1 MLEFAGVPELAA
13 RFGLGSRELDD
24 PDGMIP
30 LPVLHALLEALV
42 EVTGDPCFGLHFGAS
57 GDPSEF
63 KRRVGAL
70 GLMLL
75 TSPTMAA
82 GMNALARHQNLF
94 NEGDRYAVVE
104 RGSDTRICFEP
115 WGPERLGQI
124 QMAEKTVAQ
133 VLVLLSL
140 AEPGIQPRAIELAH
154 AERPDSQELTRTL
167 GLAPKF
173 GAGQTAVVVRTEDMQ
188 RPIRGA
194 DPDLFRFFDRH
205 LIATAGDTP
214 PAAIADESAAALA
227 TEAVR
232 DSLHRDV
239 FSSVAV
245 AEQLGLSLRTLQRR
259 LAAEGT
265 SVSAIVEGVRRVRAE
280 SLLRAGMPVAE
291 VAVMLGYSGTTAFV
305 RAFRRWLGT
314 TPAVWRDTA
323 RKTG

>member
-1 MLEFAGVPELAA
+1 LSVTQKLQAAIVLSAWAG
-13 RFGLGSRELDD
+13 S
-24 PDGMIP
+24 
-30 LPVLHALLEALV
+30 
-42 EVTGDPCFGLHFGAS
+42 T
-57 GDPSEF
+57 
-63 KRRVGAL
+63 KVGAL

-75 TSPTMAA
+75 SSPTMAA
-82 GMNALARHQNLF
+82 GMDALARRQNLF
-94 NEGDRYAVVE
+94 NEGDRYAVLE

-115 WGPERLGQI
+115 WGTERLGQV

-133 VLVLLSL
+133 ILVLLSW
-140 AEPGIQPRAIELAH
+140 AEPGISPTAIELAH
-154 AERPDSQELTRTL
+154 AERPDSRELTRTL

-173 GAGQTAVVVRTEDMQ
+173 RAVRTAVVVRTEDLQ

-205 LIATAGDTP
+205 LNANAGDMP
-214 PAAIADESAAALA
+214 VAAIVDGSATALA

-239 FSSVAV
+239 FSSVAI
-245 AEQLGLSLRTLQRR
+245 AGQLGLSLRTLQRR

-265 SVSAIVEGVRRVRAE
+265 SLSAIVEEVRRARAE
-280 SLLRAGMPVAE
+280 RLLRAGMPVAE

-323 RKTG
+323 RRTG